1 MKTLEELG
9 LSEEEINFVQL
20 VYMNQGCK
28 LYQCIHQIDENNSV
42 NLYEKPEQLGLITCV
57 GSYKWRTTDKIE
69 MMLVARL

>member
-28 LYQCIHQIDENNSV
+28 LYQYIHRIDENNSV
-42 NLYEKPEQLGLITCV
+42 NLYEKPEQLGLITRV
-57 GSYKWRTTDKIE
+57 GFYKWRTTDKIE